1 MFILLDF
8 SSTKMKGKGCLRF
21 IFCIVLIIFGNI
33 FIEDY
38 LNIDLNGVTKFISIL
53 VLGGLF
59 EILFY
64 LVIKN
69 FSIKP
74 NNILTNIKKMVF
86 HKKKERKKGDPF
98 I

>member
-1 MFILLDF
+1 
-8 SSTKMKGKGCLRF
+8 MKGKGCLRF
-21 IFCIVLIIFGNI
+21 IFFIVLIIFGNI

-74 NNILTNIKKMVF
+74 NNSLINIKKMVF
-86 HKKKERKKGDPF
+86 HKKERKKGDPF

>member
-1 MFILLDF
+1 
-8 SSTKMKGKGCLRF
+8 MKGKGCLRF
-21 IFCIVLIIFGNI
+21 ILYIVLLIFGNI

-38 LNIDLNGVTKFISIL
+38 LNIYLNGVTKFISIFI
-53 VLGGLF
+53 LGGLF

-74 NNILTNIKKMVF
+74 NNSLINIKKMVF
-86 HKKKERKKGDPF
+86 HKKREKKRRSF
-98 I
+98 YIIKTYVNLA

>member
-1 MFILLDF
+1 
-8 SSTKMKGKGCLRF
+8 MKGKGCLRF
-21 IFCIVLIIFGNI
+21 ILYIVLLIFGNI